1 MDATWPPEVD
11 ALVAE
16 LDRIEAF
23 TRRMGLDWGGLDIL
37 RDRDDGRL
45 YIVDVNKT
53 DLGPVISL
61 SWRDKVRSMRR
72 LAIALEA
79 LVTTPEH
86 GRAGARSA
94 PAVHT
99 PPPEFLHA
107 T

>member
-1 MDATWPPEVD
+1 MKIE
-11 ALVAE
+11 LVVNGEHRTVHCEQRTLLAD
-16 LDRIEAF
+16 LLIG
-23 TRRMGLDWGGLDIL
+23 MWGGLDIL